1 MEITLP
7 QWLDNL
13 IYNELKAQYCPR
25 RCTMTNIDDNME
37 ESLNYLGTYFPRSYA
52 EAYCIF
58 SDYFQQHNSEF
69 ANQEELS
76 IFDFCCGTGGEIIG
90 LLTVLEERFPTLK
103 KVRIVAL
110 DGNQHALLLYEK
122 VLSVFQQRT
131 RIQIENRPT
140 HLHINF
146 YKLEMLDT
154 IMTEQFDLIVSCKAI
169 GEFVTKQQFEDKNP
183 YGHIAKFL
191 FPKLKN
197 NGLLL
202 LEDITNKNDVSQQWL
217 PNMLDEGLNEAH
229 CAATYKNEG
238 YNQIYFITHS
248 HWQNDGQPVAW
259 RMIKR

>member
-7 QWLDNL
+7 QWLDDL
-13 IYNELKAQYCPR
+13 IFKELKAQYSPR

-58 SDYFQQHNSEF
+58 SDYFQQHDSEF

-90 LLTVLEERFPTLK
+90 LLMVLEERFPTLK

-131 RIQIENRPT
+131 RIQIENRPA
-140 HLHINF
+140 HLPINF
-146 YKLEMLDT
+146 YKLEILNDT
-154 IMTEQFDLIVSCKAI
+154 MTEQFDLIISCKAI
-169 GEFVTKQQFEDKNP
+169 GEFVTKQQFEEKNP
-183 YGHIAKFL
+183 YGYIAKFL
-191 FPKLKN
+191 YPKLKN
-197 NGLLL
+197 KGLLL

-217 PNMLDEGLNEAH
+217 PNMMDKGLNEAF
-229 CAATYKNEG
+229 CSITYKNKG
-238 YNQIYFITHS
+238 YNQTYYITHS
-248 HWQNDGQPVAW
+248 QKQKDESNVAW
-259 RMIKR
+259 RMIIR